1 MLDAPGNNEHL
12 SGAKGHCPVSH
23 LNLQGALEYEKEVVC
38 FLVFVPDELA
48 LGLDDHD
55 IKIIELGDCAR

>member
-23 LNLQGALEYEKEVVC
+23 LNLQGALEDEKEVVC

-55 IKIIELGDCAR
+55 IKIVDLGDCAR